1 MTFHK
6 NQQTRQR
13 GKTLGE
19 AGAEPFG
26 FDPKPMLNEHHE
38 RKLLGGHGLIGSDK
52 SQGELRDV
60 DAIRGQPSDVVGTKA
75 IARSHQDAQ
84 HGADVRGQPSTV
96 QKQEALPEGLR
107 RERKGPYD
115 KNVGRAEDGMQFAN
129 KLENR

>member
-1 MTFHK
+1 MTFPK

-13 GKTLGE
+13 GKTLRE

-26 FDPKPMLNEHHE
+26 SEPKPMLNAHHE

-52 SQGELRDV
+52 SQGELRGV
-60 DAIRGQPSDVVGTKA
+60 DAIGGQPSDVVGTKA

-84 HGADVRGQPSTV
+84 HGADVRGSTV
-96 QKQEALPEGLR
+96 QKKEALPEGLR

-115 KNVGRAEDGMQFAN
+115 KKVGRTEDATQIAN
-129 KLENR
+129 RLERR